1 MFKKENG
8 ITLVAL
14 VVTIIVLLI
23 LAAVSLTM
31 VLGENG
37 IASKAKEAA
46 SKTEIANAQ
55 DAVNR
60 AINEAQITYSV
71 DFIEGSSKKNGY
83 TYNDIQKVLDGYK
96 LCDEDGNELSSS
108 TDIQLN
114 SEIKTGDVVYLK
126 ENDRVVYTVT
136 FSVSSSGESVSAVV
150 EGR

>member
-55 DAVNR
+55 DAINR

-71 DFIEGSSKKNGY
+71 DFIEGSSEKNGY
-83 TYNDIQKVLDGYK
+83 TYKDIQKVLDGYK

-108 TDIQLN
+108 TEIPLN